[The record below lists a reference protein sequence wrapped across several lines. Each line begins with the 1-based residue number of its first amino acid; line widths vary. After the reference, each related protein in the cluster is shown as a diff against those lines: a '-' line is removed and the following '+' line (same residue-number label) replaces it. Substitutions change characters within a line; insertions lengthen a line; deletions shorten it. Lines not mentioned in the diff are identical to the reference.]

1 MFSTSEKWLQIN
13 FSSGGRYIGIIL
25 IMGKII
31 DGLLELEP
39 RVIDGLHD
47 GLWIAVSVSAAVLI
61 LLFTILVICCCL
73 RFRRQKKIENME
85 KVDQWYLLYKGEGY
99 KGEEYN
105 TVAEANLDYGP

>member
-13 FSSGGRYIGIIL
+13 FSSGGRYIGIIK

-39 RVIDGLHD
+39 KIIDGLHD

-61 LLFTILVICCCL
+61 LLFIVLVICCCL

-85 KVDQWYLLYKGEGY
+85 KVDQWYLLYKGGC
-99 KGEEYN
+99 EEYN
-105 TVAEANLDYGP
+105 TVTEANLVLDYGP

>member
-1 MFSTSEKWLQIN
+1 
-13 FSSGGRYIGIIL
+13 
-25 IMGKII
+25 MGKII

-61 LLFTILVICCCL
+61 LLFTVLVICCCL

-85 KVDQWYLLYKGEGY
+85 KVDQWYLLYKDGC
-99 KGEEYN
+99 EEYN
-105 TVAEANLDYGP
+105 TVTEANLVLDYGP